1 MKFVADFNRHYW
13 KCGDGCCTESWVNMD
28 VSKDGEHCGSKE
40 NLSIYD
46 ENEAME
52 AAMNFVESKFDLEDG
67 GYELEITGD
76 WDY

>member
-1 MKFVADFNRHYW
+1 MKFVANFYRQYW
-13 KCGDGCCTESWVNMD
+13 QCGDGCCTESWVNMD
-28 VSKDGEHCGSKE
+28 VSKDGKYCGSEE

-52 AAMNFVESKFDLEDG
+52 AAMNFVDHQFDLVNEE
-67 GYELEITGD
+67 YELEITGD